1 MKIYVFSS
9 FSEPS
14 IKYYTCDP
22 TGGNLPAD
30 YAPWRDVTI
39 ETTLRFSDPMAR
51 AMHRD
56 GYFCVSGRDA
66 TPDQGP

>member
-14 IKYYTCDP
+14 VNYYTFDP

-30 YAPWRDVTI
+30 YAPWRNVTM
-39 ETTLRFSDPMAR
+39 ETMLRLSDPMAR

-56 GYFCVSGRDA
+56 GYFCVSGREA
-66 TPDQGP
+66 TPHKDP